1 MRRRRLG
8 CARIAPPCRVMVQRC
23 AWPYQWRSH
32 GLAWRAEDREWAVA
46 GTASQRSER
55 SERTAEAVGGPAR
68 VSGPALREG
77 TTAWEAALSQRESA
91 ADLLGLDQGMRD
103 LLATPKRELTV
114 AVPVRRDDGH
124 VEVFSGY
131 RVHHNVTRGPAKG
144 GSAITRRCPS
154 GR

>member
-1 MRRRRLG
+1 
-8 CARIAPPCRVMVQRC
+8 
-23 AWPYQWRSH
+23 
-32 GLAWRAEDREWAVA
+32 
-46 GTASQRSER
+46 
-55 SERTAEAVGGPAR
+55 
-68 VSGPALREG
+68 LREG
-77 TTAWEAALSQRESA
+77 TTAWEAALSQLESA

-144 GSAITRRCPS
+144 GSAITRRSPS
-154 GR
+154 GRFGRWRCG